1 MRYNIKDKKEEILMK
16 KVFILGG
23 TGFLGY
29 YTTLELL
36 SRGYQVKTMALPP
49 MPTDDLLPKEVECSL
64 GNINELS
71 DQEIINLL
79 SDCEGFIYAAGAD
92 ERIIPESPALKFFY
106 EANVLPTQRIA
117 RLAKEAGVKKF
128 VVFGSYFAEFA
139 ERLPEFKLRKQAYP
153 NTRLLQEQ
161 VAFAEG
167 EGAMTVTSLRLPY
180 IFGTM
185 PGRMPLWKM
194 FVDQIRGKE
203 VFPSLKGGTAMVTV
217 EQVAE
222 AAVGALENGVHR
234 GTYAISG
241 HNMKFQE
248 FYQMMV
254 DALGQ
259 TDTTQIPVVPYEQ
272 MLPTYE
278 AIDAQAK
285 AEGKEHGMH
294 MVISARLQA
303 EDLYIDP
310 QETMPV
316 LGIKEYDIVESI
328 KETLKKCV

>member
-1 MRYNIKDKKEEILMK
+1 MS

-29 YTTLELL
+29 YTTKELL
-36 SRGYQVKTMALPP
+36 SRGYQVKTMSLPP
-49 MPTDDLLPKEVECSL
+49 MPAEDLLPKGVECSL

-71 DQEIINLL
+71 DDDVITML
-79 SDCEGFIYAAGAD
+79 SDCESFIYAAGAD
-92 ERIIPESPALKFFY
+92 ERVLPEKPAMKFFY

-117 RLAKEAGVKKF
+117 RLAKLAGIKNF

-139 ERLPEFKLRKQAYP
+139 ERLPEYELRKQAYP

-167 EGAMTVTSLRLPY
+167 EGSMKVCSLRLPY

-185 PGRMPLWKM
+185 PGRDPLWKM
-194 FVDQIRGKE
+194 FVERVKDQP
-203 VFPSLKGGTAMVTV
+203 VFPSPSGGTAMVTV

-222 AAVGALENGVHR
+222 AAVGAMEKGEHR
-234 GTYAISG
+234 GTYAISAI
-241 HNMKFQE
+241 NMKFSD
-248 FYQMMV
+248 FYQMII

-259 TDTTQIPVVPYEQ
+259 TKTTQLPVLSYEQ
-272 MLPTYE
+272 MLPTYQM
-278 AIDAQAK
+278 IDQQA
-285 AEGKEHGMH
+285 ESQGKEHGMH
-294 MVISARLQA
+294 MVVTGQLQS

-310 QETMPV
+310 KETMQV
-316 LGIKEYDIVESI
+316 LEIKEHDVIASI
-328 KETLKKCV
+328 KESLTKCVE

>member
-1 MRYNIKDKKEEILMK
+1 MK

-29 YTTLELL
+29 YTTKELME
-36 SRGYQVKTMALPP
+36 RGYKVKTMALPP
-49 MPTDDLLPKEVECSL
+49 MPTDDLLPKEVECLL

-71 DQEIINLL
+71 DQEIIELL

-92 ERIIPESPALKFFY
+92 ERIIPEAPALKFFY

-128 VVFGSYFAEFA
+128 VIFGSYFAEFA
-139 ERLPEFKLRKQAYP
+139 ERLPKFNLKTQGYP

-167 EGAMTVTSLRLPY
+167 EGSMTVTSLRLPY

-194 FVDQIRGKE
+194 FVDQIKGKE
-203 VFPSLKGGTAMVTV
+203 MFPALKGGTSMVTV

-222 AAVGALENGVHR
+222 AAVGAMEHGVHR

-241 HNMKFQE
+241 HNMKYQE

-254 DALGQ
+254 EALGQ
-259 TDTTQIPVVPYEQ
+259 ESTTQIKVVPYEQ

-310 QETMPV
+310 QETMST
-316 LGIKEYDIVESI
+316 LGIKEYDVVESI